1 MKWIPHAGP
10 AILFGIFSATTH
22 LGAADKINTSYIS
35 TSPGSSTVIWIA
47 KDARIFEKHGL
58 DATVIFISGSVRG
71 IQAILA
77 GEIPVGEG
85 GGPGLASARLAGGDV
100 VAIAGNVNVL
110 PYYLV
115 ANPNIKRP
123 EDLRGKIGGTHIAG
137 TTAEFALKVG
147 LKKIGL
153 EPNKDV
159 TLRVIGGSTERMIA
173 LQKGIVQFTVVTE
186 AGKAQ
191 AEKLGYP
198 MVVDMASLQIP
209 FPQNGVYT
217 STKLIREN
225 PDLVR
230 RYMRAYV
237 EAIQYYKGH
246 KEETLKIMRK
256 YSRLDDRKVLE
267 EAWDWHVRFIPEAPY
282 APPEGYQLILQDMAT
297 TNPKAA
303 QANVKD
309 YVDSRFVKELEDSGF
324 IKNLYRKWR
333 SNRSSSSIRSNC
345 KRKSADLNDWNVLN
359 GLNGLSRGQSFS
371 LAACKTCRIGSTS
384 ITSDDSCNFSSR
396 IASGTTAITSS
407 SRTW

>member
-1 MKWIPHAGP
+1 MQWIPQVRKAT
-10 AILFGIFSATTH
+10 LLVTLFSATT
-22 LGAADKINTSYIS
+22 LLAAGEKINTSYIS
-35 TSPGSSTVIWIA
+35 TSPGSSTVIQVA
-47 KDARIFEKHGL
+47 KEARFFDKNGF

-71 IQAILA
+71 IQSILA

-85 GGPGLASARLAGGDV
+85 GGPGLTSARLAGGDV

-115 ANPNIKRP
+115 AHSSIKRA
-123 EDLRGKIGGTHIAG
+123 EDLKGKVGGTHIAG

-225 PDLVR
+225 PDMVR
-230 RYMRAYV
+230 RYMRAYT
-237 EAIQYYKGH
+237 EAIHYYKTH
-246 KEETLKIMRK
+246 KEETMNIMRK

-267 EAWDWHVRFIPEAPY
+267 EAWDWHARFIPQAPY
-282 APPEGYQLILQDMAT
+282 PPPEGYQLVLQDMAT

-309 YVDSRFVKELEDSGF
+309 YVDLRFVKELEDSGF
-324 IKNLYRKWR
+324 IKNLYK
-333 SNRSSSSIRSNC
+333 
-345 KRKSADLNDWNVLN
+345 K
-359 GLNGLSRGQSFS
+359 
-371 LAACKTCRIGSTS
+371 
-384 ITSDDSCNFSSR
+384 
-396 IASGTTAITSS
+396 
-407 SRTW
+407 

>member
-1 MKWIPHAGP
+1 MARNHAV
-10 AILFGIFSATTH
+10 SA
-22 LGAADKINTSYIS
+22 LAAVIMTLLALPNFAVAQKLNTAYIS
-35 TSPGSSTVIWIA
+35 TTPGTSTVIQVA
-47 KDARIFEKHGL
+47 KETRLFDKNGI

-77 GEIPVGEG
+77 GEIPIGEG

-115 ANPNIKRP
+115 SHPSIKRH
-123 EDLRGKIGGTHIAG
+123 EDLKGKIGGTHIAG

-153 EPNKDV
+153 DPLKD
-159 TLRVIGGSTERMIA
+159 TSLRVIGGAIERMVA

-191 AEKLGYP
+191 AERLGYP
-198 MVVDMASLQIP
+198 TVVDMVTLQIP
-209 FPQNGVYT
+209 FPQNGIYT

-237 EAIQYYKGH
+237 EALHFYKTQ
-246 KEETLKIMRK
+246 KEDTIKIMRK
-256 YSRLDDRKVLE
+256 YSRVEDRRVLE
-267 EAWDWHVRFIPEAPY
+267 DAWDWHAKFMPEAPY
-282 APPEGYQLILQDMAT
+282 PPIDGYQLVLNDIAEK
-297 TNPKAA
+297 NPKAA

-309 YVDSRFVKELEDSGF
+309 YIDSRFVKELEDSGF
-324 IKNLYRKWR
+324 IKGLYRK
-333 SNRSSSSIRSNC
+333 
-345 KRKSADLNDWNVLN
+345 
-359 GLNGLSRGQSFS
+359 
-371 LAACKTCRIGSTS
+371 
-384 ITSDDSCNFSSR
+384 
-396 IASGTTAITSS
+396 
-407 SRTW
+407 

>member
-1 MKWIPHAGP
+1 MKVILMSRIKLPSKTFGGRCMALNRAAGTLTLVVI
-10 AILFGIFSATTH
+10 AVLALANI
-22 LGAADKINTSYIS
+22 AAAQKLNTAYIS
-35 TSPGSSTVIWIA
+35 TTPGTSTVIQVA
-47 KDARIFEKHGL
+47 KEARLFDKHGI

-77 GEIPVGEG
+77 GEIPIGEG

-115 ANPNIKRP
+115 SHPSIKRH
-123 EDLRGKIGGTHIAG
+123 EDLKGKIGGTHIAG

-153 EPNKDV
+153 DPLKD
-159 TLRVIGGSTERMIA
+159 TSLRVIGGAIERMVA

-198 MVVDMASLQIP
+198 TVVDMVALQIP
-209 FPQNGVYT
+209 FPQNGIYT

-237 EAIQYYKGH
+237 EALHFYKNQ
-246 KEETLKIMRK
+246 KEDTFKIMRK
-256 YSRLDDRKVLE
+256 YSRVEDRNVLE
-267 EAWDWHVRFIPEAPY
+267 VAWDWHAKFMPEAPY
-282 APPEGYQLILQDMAT
+282 PPVEGYQLVLNDIAEK
-297 TNPKAA
+297 NPKAA
-303 QANVKD
+303 QANVKEYID
-309 YVDSRFVKELEDSGF
+309 ARFVKELEDSGF
-324 IKNLYRKWR
+324 IKGLYK
-333 SNRSSSSIRSNC
+333 
-345 KRKSADLNDWNVLN
+345 K
-359 GLNGLSRGQSFS
+359 
-371 LAACKTCRIGSTS
+371 
-384 ITSDDSCNFSSR
+384 
-396 IASGTTAITSS
+396 
-407 SRTW
+407 

>member
-1 MKWIPHAGP
+1 M
-10 AILFGIFSATTH
+10 
-22 LGAADKINTSYIS
+22 
-35 TSPGSSTVIWIA
+35 
-47 KDARIFEKHGL
+47 
-58 DATVIFISGSVRG
+58 
-71 IQAILA
+71 
-77 GEIPVGEG
+77 
-85 GGPGLASARLAGGDV
+85 
-100 VAIAGNVNVL
+100 

-115 ANPNIKRP
+115 AQSSIKRP
-123 EDLRGKIGGTHIAG
+123 EDLKGKIGGTHIAG

-237 EAIQYYKGH
+237 EAIQYYKTH
-246 KEETLKIMRK
+246 KEDTLKIMT
-256 YSRLDDRKVLE
+256 DRRRAVVL
-267 EAWDWHVRFIPEAPY
+267 RFPSSVIVISPDRPEDFVNTISHYARVEPRSPY
-282 APPEGYQLILQDMAT
+282 
-297 TNPKAA
+297 
-303 QANVKD
+303 
-309 YVDSRFVKELEDSGF
+309 
-324 IKNLYRKWR
+324 
-333 SNRSSSSIRSNC
+333 
-345 KRKSADLNDWNVLN
+345 
-359 GLNGLSRGQSFS
+359 
-371 LAACKTCRIGSTS
+371 
-384 ITSDDSCNFSSR
+384 
-396 IASGTTAITSS
+396 
-407 SRTW
+407 

>member
-1 MKWIPHAGP
+1 MALNRAAGTLTLVVI
-10 AILFGIFSATTH
+10 AVLALANI
-22 LGAADKINTSYIS
+22 AAAQKLNTAYIS
-35 TSPGSSTVIWIA
+35 TTPGTSTVIQVA
-47 KDARIFEKHGL
+47 KEARLFDKHGI

-77 GEIPVGEG
+77 GEIPIGEG

-115 ANPNIKRP
+115 SHPSIKRH
-123 EDLRGKIGGTHIAG
+123 EDLKGKIGGTHIAG

-153 EPNKDV
+153 DPLKD
-159 TLRVIGGSTERMIA
+159 TSLRVIGGAIERMVA

-198 MVVDMASLQIP
+198 TVVDMVALQIP
-209 FPQNGVYT
+209 FPQNGIYT

-237 EAIQYYKGH
+237 EALHFYKNQ
-246 KEETLKIMRK
+246 KEDTFKIMRK
-256 YSRLDDRKVLE
+256 YSRVEDRNVLE
-267 EAWDWHVRFIPEAPY
+267 VAWDWHAKFMPEAPY
-282 APPEGYQLILQDMAT
+282 PPVEGYQLVLNDIAEK
-297 TNPKAA
+297 NPKAA
-303 QANVKD
+303 QANVKEYID
-309 YVDSRFVKELEDSGF
+309 ARFVKELEDSGF
-324 IKNLYRKWR
+324 IKGLYK
-333 SNRSSSSIRSNC
+333 
-345 KRKSADLNDWNVLN
+345 K
-359 GLNGLSRGQSFS
+359 
-371 LAACKTCRIGSTS
+371 
-384 ITSDDSCNFSSR
+384 
-396 IASGTTAITSS
+396 
-407 SRTW
+407 